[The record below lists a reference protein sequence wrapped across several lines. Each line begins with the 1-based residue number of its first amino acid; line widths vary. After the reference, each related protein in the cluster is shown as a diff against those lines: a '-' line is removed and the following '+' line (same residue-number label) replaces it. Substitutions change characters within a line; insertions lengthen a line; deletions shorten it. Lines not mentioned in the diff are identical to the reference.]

1 MKRLEFFA
9 ICIAIT
15 MLGTSCSDD
24 SPSGPSKTLTLQ
36 PNGDEGKDAIV
47 ASCVSCSYNDNNYG
61 STPDFLATAWTNSAD
76 ESNLRSLIQFDLS
89 SIPDGA
95 TIESAELSLF
105 YKNSPGNG
113 DHSTL
118 SGSNAAWL
126 ERITDAWT
134 ESTVTWDNQP
144 ATTSVDQVALPA
156 STSNSQDYTAIDVT
170 AIVKGWV
177 SNPATNFGLKLRLQ
191 NETAYRQLAFA
202 SSDHTEEAKR
212 PKLVI
217 KYKK

>member
-1 MKRLEFFA
+1 MKKIQFLA
-9 ICIAIT
+9 ICIALIA
-15 MLGTSCSDD
+15 LNTSCDD
-24 SPSGPSKTLTLQ
+24 DANSPNKTLTLQ
-36 PNGDEGKDAIV
+36 PNGDEGKDAQV
-47 ASCVSCSYNDNNYG
+47 ASCVSCSYNDNNFG
-61 STPDFLATAWTNSAD
+61 STADFLATAWTNGGD
-76 ESNLRSLIQFDLS
+76 DSNVRSLIEFDLS
-89 SIPDGA
+89 SIPVGA

-126 ERITDAWT
+126 ERITGTWT

-144 ATTSVDQVALPA
+144 ATTVIDQVALPA
-156 STSNSQDYTAIDVT
+156 STTNTQDYTEIDIT
-170 AIVKGWV
+170 AIVKSWV
-177 SNPATNFGLKLRLQ
+177 EDPDTNFGLMLRLQ
-191 NETAYRQLAFA
+191 NETAYRQLSFA